1 MSTSFVCLVEG
12 QFTIMMISLGRTVA
26 ALAGCGKTIVARWTF
41 KGPRVWGSNGRISGR
56 MLKKFV
62 QQGRSTR
69 RGEAYSVRYVEPLS
83 KARTPLASFFS
94 ILLGVVGL
102 FLFSGQSWTIAAEG
116 PVTAPPTSSIEQA
129 LTQVTSEDESV
140 REAAIRV
147 LIEQGDVSLVP
158 RLEEIRANADR
169 SIRQAIKP
177 LMDLLKNRAKLTSS
191 STDVR
196 RSAAADLGSSGNPS
210 AIPWLDAARANESNK
225 WVRYTM
231 EESAALLNLA
241 SGDPSIKTAAA
252 DKLGE
257 LRSQNGVPALKQLV
271 AAGDGAEATEAQK
284 TVAKAAGVAIDSIET
299 WGVWSNAIET
309 VFRGISLSSILLIM
323 SLGLAIVFGLM
334 GVINMAHGELMMVGA
349 YATFVTQQ
357 CFTAWFS
364 SDVFNWYFPA
374 ALPVSF
380 LAAAGS
386 GFLLEAT
393 VIRFLYG
400 RPLETMLATWGVSL
414 VLMQAARVYF
424 GDLTAVVAPGPLR
437 GGAQVMVG
445 VYLPYNRI
453 FIIALSIICV
463 LGIYFT
469 LFKSNLG
476 LRVRAVT
483 QNRNMSACLGIPT
496 RKVDS
501 YTFAFGSGLAGI
513 AGWALTMVGN
523 VDPGLGQNYI
533 VDAFMVVVTGGVGKL
548 AGTIVASLGIGGL
561 NKLIEPYSGA
571 VYGKVFI
578 LVLVILFLQ
587 WRPAGLFAMKGRDAD

>member
-1 MSTSFVCLVEG
+1 
-12 QFTIMMISLGRTVA
+12 MMISLGRAVA
-26 ALAGCGKTIVARWTF
+26 A
-41 KGPRVWGSNGRISGR
+41 
-56 MLKKFV
+56 
-62 QQGRSTR
+62 
-69 RGEAYSVRYVEPLS
+69 
-83 KARTPLASFFS
+83 
-94 ILLGVVGL
+94 LGVVGL
-102 FLFSGQSWTIAAEG
+102 LLFSGPSWTSAADG
-116 PVTAPPTSSIEQA
+116 SVAAPPTSSIEQA
-129 LTQVTSEDESV
+129 LTQITSEDDSI

-147 LIEQGDVSLVP
+147 LIEEGDDSLVT
-158 RLEEIRANADR
+158 RLEGIRANASR

-177 LMDLLKNRAKLTSS
+177 LMDLLKNRGKLTSPNS
-191 STDVR
+191 DVR
-196 RSAAADLGSSGNPS
+196 RSAAADLGSAGNPA
-210 AIPWLDAARANESNK
+210 AIPWLDAAAVNEPNK
-225 WVRYTM
+225 WVRYAM
-231 EESAALLNLA
+231 EESAALLKLA
-241 SGDPSIKTAAA
+241 SGDPSIQAAA
-252 DKLGE
+252 AEKLGE
-257 LRSQNGVPALKQLV
+257 LYSQNGVPALKRLV
-271 AAGDGAEATEAQK
+271 EAGAGSEATESQK
-284 TVAKAAGVAIDSIET
+284 TVAKAAGVAIDRIDT
-299 WGVWSNAIET
+299 WGAWSNAIET
-309 VFRGISLSSILLIM
+309 IFRGISLSSILLIM

-364 SDVFNWYFPA
+364 ADVFDWYFPA
-374 ALPVSF
+374 ALPVAF

-424 GDLTAVVAPGPLR
+424 GDLTAVIAPGPLR
-437 GGAQVMVG
+437 GGAQVLVG
-445 VYLPYNRI
+445 VYLPYNRM
-453 FIIALSIICV
+453 FIIGLSIICV
-463 LGIYFT
+463 LGIYLA
-469 LFKSNLG
+469 LFRSNLG

-561 NKLIEPYSGA
+561 NKLIEPSFGA

-578 LVLVILFLQ
+578 LVMVILFLQ
-587 WRPAGLFAMKGRDAD
+587 WRPSGLFAMKGRDAD

>member
-1 MSTSFVCLVEG
+1 MEG
-12 QFTIMMISLGRTVA
+12 QFTIMMMSLGRMVA
-26 ALAGCGKTIVARWTF
+26 AL
-41 KGPRVWGSNGRISGR
+41 
-56 MLKKFV
+56 
-62 QQGRSTR
+62 
-69 RGEAYSVRYVEPLS
+69 
-83 KARTPLASFFS
+83 S
-94 ILLGVVGL
+94 IVGL
-102 FLFSGQSWTIAAEG
+102 VVFSGQGWVIAADG
-116 PVTAPPTSSIEQA
+116 PADAPHMSPVEQA
-129 LTQVTSEDESV
+129 LTQVTSEEESI
-140 REAAIRV
+140 RDAAIRV
-147 LIEQGDVSLVP
+147 LIDQGDVSLAP
-158 RLEEIRANADR
+158 RLEAIRANADR
-169 SIRQAIKP
+169 SIRQALKP
-177 LMDLLKNRAKLTSS
+177 LMDALKNRANLSS
-191 STDVR
+191 PSTDVR
-196 RSAAADLGSSGNPS
+196 RSAAADLGSAGKPW
-210 AIPWLDAARANESNK
+210 AIPWLDAAVANEPNK

-231 EESAALLNLA
+231 EESVALIHLG
-241 SGDPSIKTAAA
+241 SGDPLIKAAA
-252 DKLGE
+252 AEKLGE
-257 LRSQNGVPALKQLV
+257 LRSGNAVPALKALV
-271 AAGDGAEATEAQK
+271 EAGAVAGATEQQK
-284 TVAKAAGVAIDSIET
+284 GLAKVADAAIDRIET
-299 WGVWSNAIET
+299 WGDWANAIET
-309 VFRGISLSSILLIM
+309 IFRGISLSSILLIM

-357 CFTAWFS
+357 FFTAWFP
-364 SDVFNWYFPA
+364 SDMFDWYFPV
-374 ALPVSF
+374 ALPVAF

-437 GGAQVMVG
+437 GGMQVLVG

-463 LGIYFT
+463 LGIYFA

-548 AGTIVASLGIGGL
+548 AG
-561 NKLIEPYSGA
+561 
-571 VYGKVFI
+571 VFHPMPQTP
-578 LVLVILFLQ
+578 VTAQ
-587 WRPAGLFAMKGRDAD
+587 SDA

>member
-1 MSTSFVCLVEG
+1 M
-12 QFTIMMISLGRTVA
+12 TIVLGRIFVA
-26 ALAGCGKTIVARWTF
+26 
-41 KGPRVWGSNGRISGR
+41 
-56 MLKKFV
+56 
-62 QQGRSTR
+62 
-69 RGEAYSVRYVEPLS
+69 LS
-83 KARTPLASFFS
+83 FL
-94 ILLGVVGL
+94 GL
-102 FLFSGQSWTIAAEG
+102 FLFTGQTWSIAAEG
-116 PVTAPPTSSIEQA
+116 AVTAPPTSSIEQA
-129 LTQVTSEDESV
+129 IGQVASEDESI
-140 REAAIRV
+140 RDAAIRL

-158 RLEEIRANADR
+158 RLEEIRANASR
-169 SIRQAIKP
+169 SIRQSIKP
-177 LMDLLKNRAKLTSS
+177 LMDLLKNRAKLASPDS
-191 STDVR
+191 DVR
-196 RSAAADLGSSGNPS
+196 RSAATDLGSSGNPS
-210 AIPWLDAARANESNK
+210 VIPWLDAARVNESNK

-231 EESAALLNLA
+231 EESVTLIKLA
-241 SGDPSIKTAAA
+241 SDDPSIKAAA
-252 DKLGE
+252 AERLGE
-257 LRSQNGVPALKQLV
+257 LGSQNGVPVLKQLV
-271 AAGDGAEATEAQK
+271 EAGAAAEATEQQK
-284 TVAKAAGVAIDSIET
+284 TVAKAAGAAIKRIES
-299 WGVWSNAIET
+299 WGAWSNAIET
-309 VFRGISLSSILLIM
+309 LFRGISLSSILLIM

-357 CFTAWFS
+357 FFTAWFP
-364 SDVFNWYFPA
+364 SDMFDWYFPV
-374 ALPVSF
+374 ALPVAF

-437 GGAQVMVG
+437 GGMQVFVG

-463 LGIYFT
+463 LGIYFA

-561 NKLIEPYSGA
+561 NKLIEPSFGA

-578 LVLVILFLQ
+578 LVMVILFLQ
-587 WRPAGLFAMKGRDAD
+587 WRPSGLFAMKGRNAD

>member
-1 MSTSFVCLVEG
+1 MV
-12 QFTIMMISLGRTVA
+12 ISLGRTVA
-26 ALAGCGKTIVARWTF
+26 ALG
-41 KGPRVWGSNGRISGR
+41 
-56 MLKKFV
+56 
-62 QQGRSTR
+62 
-69 RGEAYSVRYVEPLS
+69 
-83 KARTPLASFFS
+83 
-94 ILLGVVGL
+94 ILGL
-102 FLFSGQSWTIAAEG
+102 FLFFWPSWTTAADG
-116 PVTAPPTSSIEQA
+116 PVSAPSASLVEQA
-129 LTQVTSEDESV
+129 LNQVTSEDEAI
-140 REAAIRV
+140 REAAIRL
-147 LIEQGDVSLVP
+147 LIEQGDAGLLP
-158 RLEEIRANADR
+158 RLEAMRANASR
-169 SIRQAIKP
+169 GIRQAIKP
-177 LMDLLKNRAKLTSS
+177 LMDLLKNRAKLASPNS
-191 STDVR
+191 DVR

-210 AIPWLDAARANESNK
+210 AIAWLDTAKVNESNK

-231 EESAALLNLA
+231 EESAALIKLA
-241 SGDPSIKTAAA
+241 SDDPSIKAAA
-252 DKLGE
+252 ANKLGE
-257 LRSQNGVPALKQLV
+257 LYSQNGVSALKELV
-271 AAGDGAEATEAQK
+271 VVGAGAEATEQQK
-284 TVAKAAGVAIDSIET
+284 MVAKAAAAAIDRIDT
-299 WGVWSNAIET
+299 WGDWANAIET
-309 VFRGISLSSILLIM
+309 IFRGISLSSILLIM

-357 CFTAWFS
+357 FFTAWFPA
-364 SDVFNWYFPA
+364 DMFDWYFPV
-374 ALPVSF
+374 ALPVAF

-561 NKLIEPYSGA
+561 NKLIEPSFGA

-578 LVLVILFLQ
+578 LVMVILFLQ
-587 WRPAGLFAMKGRDAD
+587 WRPSGLFAMKGRDAD